1 MSNRLSHG
9 LLGPPARRLIAG
21 AWLLLLGVPAA
32 HAQTTYTV
40 HLGAGASWTD
50 NIDLSPPGVTSD
62 AEIWQL
68 LPGIHVK
75 HDGEALQAT
84 LDYELQG
91 YQYSG
96 SQRGH
101 DIYQS
106 GNLYGEGTLVRDW
119 LYVDAGAAANQSV
132 GDPTVP
138 ASVGLLFP
146 TGNIVDQTSASGA
159 PVLRHKFAWFQL
171 EASYQW
177 GFVKSKPVGTVAE
190 QLWNA
195 SSQDGSFKLSS
206 PDAKA
211 ALTWD
216 TLYQRQETT
225 YTQVVA
231 PRWLYE
237 LAQAELG
244 WLVAP
249 PLRLLAQGGTET
261 DLARSVVDGGLNSPF
276 WLGGFDWSAGS
287 LDELRLMAGHRFFG
301 KTFQGNLRHRS
312 RLLTVQVSYSETPTT
327 GANGAMP
334 QAVAESLVI
343 IPGTTPL
350 GIPRV
355 TPDAYVLKKLDAR
368 AALTG
373 RLTEIG
379 IELSSV
385 DASYF
390 TLNGAPATVSSSDQ
404 IRAATLYASRRLG
417 AKLQGSV
424 SATFDHDDLREGFTQ
439 NFNDRTYSLNL
450 SDQIGLHTMLTLA
463 ATHTDRYG
471 AQRYDVNLVSLTVN
485 VSFGNTPGGFPSITP
500 GAPGATATAP
510 VYPPAGTG
518 R

>member
-9 LLGPPARRLIAG
+9 LLGPLARRLTAG
-21 AWLLLLGVPAA
+21 AWLLLGIPAA

-62 AEIWQL
+62 AEIWQF

-138 ASVGLLFP
+138 ANIGLLFP
-146 TGNIVDQTSASGA
+146 TGNIVDQTSASAA

-171 EASYQW
+171 EASYKW
-177 GFVKSKPVGTVAE
+177 GFVKYRPVGTVDE
-190 QLWNA
+190 QLYDA
-195 SSQDGSFKLSS
+195 SNQDGSFKLSS

-211 ALTWD
+211 ELTWGA
-216 TLYQRQETT
+216 LYNRQETT
-225 YTQVVA
+225 YTEIVA

-237 LAQAELG
+237 RAQADLG
-244 WLVAP
+244 WLISP
-249 PLRLLAQGGTET
+249 PMRLLAQGGTET
-261 DLARSVVDGGLNSPF
+261 DLSRSVVDGGLSSPF
-276 WLGGFDWSAGS
+276 WLGGFDWSAS
-287 LDELRLMAGHRFFG
+287 PRDELRFLAGHRFFG
-301 KTFQGNLRHRS
+301 KTFEGSLRHQG
-312 RLLTVQVSYSETPTT
+312 RLLTAQVSYSETPTT
-327 GANGAMP
+327 GANRAMP
-334 QAVAESLVI
+334 QALSEILVV
-343 IPGTTPL
+343 IPGTPPP

-379 IELSSV
+379 VEVSSME
-385 DASYF
+385 ASYL
-390 TLNGAPATVSSSDQ
+390 TLNGAPAPVSSSDQ
-404 IRAATLYASRRLG
+404 IRAATLYVSRRLG
-417 AKLQGSV
+417 ARLQGSLQ
-424 SATFDHDDLREGFTQ
+424 ATFDHDTLREGFTQ
-439 NFNDRTYSLNL
+439 TYNDRVYSLNL
-450 SDQIGLHTMLTLA
+450 SDQLSLHTLLTLTA
-463 ATHTDRYG
+463 LHTDRFG
-471 AQRYDVNLVSLTVN
+471 AQRYGVNLVSLTVN

-500 GAPGATATAP
+500 GPPGATAPAP